1 MKKPENPSSARLNFA
16 GNLRKERLAQGL
28 SQEELAY
35 LAGMDRTYLGSV
47 ERGERNVAIDNM
59 GRLALALK
67 TPLAQLLA
75 EKS

>member
-1 MKKPENPSSARLNFA
+1 MKKPETPSSARLNFA
-16 GNLRKERLAQGL
+16 GNLRKERLAQAL
-28 SQEELAY
+28 SQEELAH

-67 TPLAQLLA
+67 VPLAQLLA
-75 EKS
+75 EKD

>member
-1 MKKPENPSSARLNFA
+1 MKKPENPSLARLTFA

-67 TPLAQLLA
+67 VPLAQLLI
-75 EKS
+75 EKN